1 MRLFLISDDQLT
13 ELYDSFLDA
22 DLKRFESVLY
32 KVKTDQ
38 DIRVDGSKR
47 PIGVEDGEVRG

>member
-22 DLKRFESVLY
+22 DLKRFESVMY

-38 DIRVDGSKR
+38 DIRVEGLEKKTG
-47 PIGVEDGEVRG
+47 PKV